1 MTAIPVGAVC
11 GLKVDSVKGWGEEHV
26 GSPSHGPHPTPLTTV
41 GVGAQA
47 TVYRRLPH
55 GQTELLQAYV
65 DDNVSASPAT
75 WSQRQPPGYGRQCV
89 WQRALRPT
97 KSRQAHAAN
106 RWGLGRALRRPGSA
120 QCIEQARTRTGE
132 NFCGNGGGFSIED
145 RHWGSF
151 RVSPTLRVG

>member
-11 GLKVDSVKGWGEEHV
+11 GLKVDTGVKGWGEEHV
-26 GSPSHGPHPTPLTTV
+26 GSPSHGPHPTPLTTG

-97 KSRQAHAAN
+97 KSRQAHAKIVGVWVA
-106 RWGLGRALRRPGSA
+106 RCDGREAPNASSKRAPGRVKTFVGMGEVFRS
-120 QCIEQARTRTGE
+120 RTGT
-132 NFCGNGGGFSIED
+132 GARSGF
-145 RHWGSF
+145 R
-151 RVSPTLRVG
+151 RL